1 MGGAKEHIL
10 ESTQNSSING
20 KPAPK
25 FRADIHSFSI
35 GERFKGVVKNKTA
48 FGAFIS
54 LRDGMDGLLHISK
67 IKGELKEGDS
77 INVKIADIKNGKIS
91 LELCE

>member
-1 MGGAKEHIL
+1 M
-10 ESTQNSSING
+10 
-20 KPAPK
+20 
-25 FRADIHSFSI
+25 
-35 GERFKGVVKNKTA
+35 VKNKTA

-67 IKGELKEGDS
+67 IKGELKEGGI